1 MTSVLYSNYEDLNNE
16 NQGWLAE
23 VGNLPK
29 GELEELVKELRQI
42 RKLLV
47 SSLIVSGVEATT
59 IAKILGYKQ
68 VSSITNE
75 IPVGALK
82 KTVPEVKIHD
92 EMTKRH

>member
-1 MTSVLYSNYEDLNNE
+1 M
-16 NQGWLAE
+16 
-23 VGNLPK
+23 PK
-29 GELEELVKELRQI
+29 EPEELVKELRQI

-59 IAKILGYKQ
+59 VAKILGYKR

-82 KTVPEVKIHD
+82 KTLPVVKIHK
-92 EMTKRH
+92 ETSKNR

>member
-1 MTSVLYSNYEDLNNE
+1 MAKE
-16 NQGWLAE
+16 
-23 VGNLPK
+23 
-29 GELEELVKELRQI
+29 ELEELVKELRQI

-59 IAKILGYKQ
+59 IAKILGYKR

-82 KTVPEVKIHD
+82 KTLPVVKID
-92 EMTKRH
+92 SDITKRR